1 MNWESWGVIAIYAV
15 IAFVFVGIMIYGCVR
30 EHVSQAGTAYERLM
44 SVEPV
49 ELDEIKDTVVPYP
62 HVEDVVTNL

>member
-1 MNWESWGVIAIYAV
+1 MNWETVAYIGIYAFL
-15 IAFVFVGIMIYGCVR
+15 IFLFVGIMIYGCVK

-49 ELDEIKDTVVPYP
+49 EMEDIKDRVVPYP
-62 HVEDVVTNL
+62 HEDVITNL

>member
-1 MNWESWGVIAIYAV
+1 
-15 IAFVFVGIMIYGCVR
+15 MIYGCVR

-49 ELDEIKDTVVPYP
+49 ELEEIKDTVVPYP